1 MMKKAAAK
9 LGYSHYFLDQSG
21 AIDDDHKPFAD
32 AGVEVLDVIDL
43 DYGPSNSFWH
53 TSKDT
58 LDKLSAH
65 SLQVVG
71 DVVFELVREL
81 DS

>member
-1 MMKKAAAK
+1 
-9 LGYSHYFLDQSG
+9 
-21 AIDDDHKPFAD
+21 
-32 AGVEVLDVIDL
+32 VLDVIDL
-43 DYGPSNSFWH
+43 DYGPSNGYWH
-53 TSKDT
+53 TAKDT

-65 SLQVVG
+65 SLQVVA